1 MHRFDEIISHPSH
14 LKFLQ
19 SAVDHGTMPHAL
31 LLWGPEGTGALV
43 AAIAITQYMVCRE
56 RTQLGPC
63 GVCKSCV
70 KSDKHMHPDIHFAFP
85 TIGSKVTGD
94 QLYPQWRAALS
105 ENPYM
110 NRHQWLERIDAE
122 SKQGN
127 INVEDCNRMIGQLML
142 HRVEADCKILLI
154 WLPEYLGK
162 EGNRLLKLLEEPP
175 GDTYIFLI
183 AENRDE
189 ILPTIL
195 SRCQQFN
202 FPVFTE
208 QVIRDGVKK
217 QFGLAP
223 ERAEWVAAAAQGDWN
238 AAMQIAQGLSLNP
251 IQWAQDWIKAAW
263 SRDPS
268 VIAEWSE
275 SAAKYTREETKQL
288 LHYVLGLLEK
298 VLWLKYGKDFQ
309 STEEERKLQV
319 FLNKKIEQSEL
330 VSFVQ
335 LCEENLRAIQQNA
348 SGRIMWFHA
357 TLTLQKILY
366 AENAVVQNL

>member
-263 SRDPS
+263 SRDPA

-288 LHYVLGLLEK
+288 LNYVLGLLEK

-335 LCEENLRAIQQNA
+335 LCEEN
-348 SGRIMWFHA
+348 
-357 TLTLQKILY
+357 
-366 AENAVVQNL
+366 